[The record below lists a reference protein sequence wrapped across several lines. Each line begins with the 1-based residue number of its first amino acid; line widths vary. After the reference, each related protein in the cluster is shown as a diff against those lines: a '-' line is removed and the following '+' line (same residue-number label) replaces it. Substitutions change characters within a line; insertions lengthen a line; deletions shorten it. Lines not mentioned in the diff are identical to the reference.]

1 MIYCNNS
8 IDLIDILAQNSVCAT
23 IGNFDGLHIGHRS
36 LIHKVF
42 DISKKHSCISMVI
55 SFWPHPLSILAPH
68 RSPRLIA
75 THAEKLSLL
84 EKLNIDVFLELPF
97 TKHLASLTAE
107 EFFTTQIFPINLKYL
122 VIGYDFCLGKNRAGD
137 ADCLRLLG
145 EKYTFDVIQ
154 MPAIR
159 ENGTIVSSTLIRK
172 ALNSGSS
179 YIPGMPM
186 SIDNHIYA

>member
-8 IDLIDILAQNSVCAT
+8 IYINDIFYKKRVCAT

-36 LIHKVF
+36 LKHKVL
-42 DISKKHSCISMVI
+42 DISKNHSCISMLI

-68 RSPRLIA
+68 RAPRLIA
-75 THAEKLSLL
+75 THEEKLSLL

-97 TKHLASLTAE
+97 TKHLANLTAE
-107 EFFTTQIFPINLKYL
+107 EFFTTQLFPINIKYL
-122 VIGYDFCLGKNRAGD
+122 VIGYDFCLGKNRTGD

-145 EKYTFDVIQ
+145 EKYNFSVIQ
-154 MPAIR
+154 MPAVR
-159 ENGTIVSSTLIRK
+159 ENGAIVSSTRIRK
-172 ALNSGSS
+172 ALSSGSP

-186 SIDNHIYA
+186 RVDNQIFA